1 MATEYQIKITGG
13 ISIPESLDTQKAV
26 MLGVE
31 SHIYEAAKRDKE
43 DGDFIIIYKARAVGF
58 PIVSQGEKKYLAK
71 VKSSKSKAFRWK
83 LTEYSEDYDQFMQ
96 KMMDNMDDVVEF
108 VRKL

>member
-1 MATEYQIKITGG
+1 MSNEYQIKILGS

-31 SHIYEAAKRDKE
+31 SHIFEAAKRDKE
-43 DGDFIIIYKARAVGF
+43 DGDFIITYKARAVGF
-58 PIVSQGEKKYLAK
+58 PIVSQGEKKYATQ

-83 LTEYSEDYDQFMQ
+83 VMEYSEDYDQFMQ

-108 VRKL
+108 VRNL